1 MIKKLQ
7 PPFYKQTVVYGL
19 LFVFLGTLNYFFK
32 STPKGLNRIVFGVLS
47 FTYIFLYLKNRKSV
61 SGNKKDLA
69 VWILTISGMFGIMV
83 ILYYLNING
92 RIIGYIL
99 AIYFLVLALVF
110 IVRNLKDDFNTT
122 LKGSLTLILLA
133 YFLGMF
139 KSSWWSIIPLVTAVI
154 FLACSKEIIYIFSK
168 KEISKVDIP
177 YNLQKK
183 WIYLRYFLILYSM
196 ILYLSFVTSDMLET
210 KGWVINISHYF
221 YGKNALASYSICLAR
236 GILRLVIVFISTL
249 VLIFIAKVTPLKK
262 VITSYKEIARKD
274 EKDFEL
280 QNKKF
285 KIQKKHAANT
295 NNKFIK
301 IHAPF

>member
-19 LFVFLGTLNYFFK
+19 LFVFFGTLNYFFE

-110 IVRNLKDDFNTT
+110 IIRNLKDDFNTT
-122 LKGSLTLILLA
+122 LKGSLTLTLLA

-168 KEISKVDIP
+168 K
-177 YNLQKK
+177 
-183 WIYLRYFLILYSM
+183 
-196 ILYLSFVTSDMLET
+196 
-210 KGWVINISHYF
+210 
-221 YGKNALASYSICLAR
+221 
-236 GILRLVIVFISTL
+236 
-249 VLIFIAKVTPLKK
+249 
-262 VITSYKEIARKD
+262 
-274 EKDFEL
+274 
-280 QNKKF
+280 
-285 KIQKKHAANT
+285 
-295 NNKFIK
+295 
-301 IHAPF
+301 